1 MPAEHKIGTVT
12 EYFARIGVA
21 AIRLTDGD
29 LQIGDR
35 IRVQGQTTD
44 FTQVVDSLQ
53 VQHQAVPRAER
64 GHEVAVKVSERVR
77 RHDAVLKV
85 EGA

>member
-1 MPAEHKIGTVT
+1 MPAERKIGTVT
-12 EYFARIGVA
+12 DYFARIGVA

-29 LQIGDR
+29 LQVGDR

-64 GHEVAVKVSERVR
+64 GQEVAVKVGERVR

>member
-1 MPAEHKIGTVT
+1 MAVERKIGTVID
-12 EYFARIGVA
+12 YFARIGVA

-29 LQIGDR
+29 LRIGDR

-53 VQHQAVPRAER
+53 VEHQAVPHAER
-64 GHEVAVKVSERVR
+64 GH
-77 RHDAVLKV
+77 
-85 EGA
+85 

>member
-1 MPAEHKIGTVT
+1 MAAERKIGTVT
-12 EYFARIGVA
+12 DYFARIGVA

-29 LQIGDR
+29 LRVGDR

-44 FTQVVDSLQ
+44 FTQMVDSLQ
-53 VQHQAVPRAER
+53 VEHQAVPHAER
-64 GHEVAVKVSERVR
+64 GHEVAVKVRERVR
-77 RHDAVLKV
+77 RHDAILKL

>member
-1 MPAEHKIGTVT
+1 MAAERKIGTVM

-21 AIRLTDGD
+21 AIRLSEGD
-29 LQIGDR
+29 LQVGDR
-35 IRVQGQTTD
+35 IRVHGHTTD

-53 VQHQAVPRAER
+53 VEHQTVPRAER
-64 GHEVAVKVSERVR
+64 GREVAVKVHERVR
-77 RHDAVLKV
+77 PHDAVLKV

>member
-1 MPAEHKIGTVT
+1 MAAERKIGTVMD
-12 EYFARIGVA
+12 YFARIGVA

-29 LQIGDR
+29 LQIGDH
-35 IRVQGQTTD
+35 IRVHGQTTD

-53 VQHQAVPRAER
+53 VEHQAVPRAER
-64 GHEVAVKVSERVR
+64 GREVAVKVRERVR